1 MWGKMRTVAEKTAP
15 QIALRDCSE
24 EAGRKGQY
32 ICDFGERGIHAI
44 KYIFFQ
50 KVSASLMKLFASH
63 EKQWP
68 L

>member
-1 MWGKMRTVAEKTAP
+1 MRTGAEKTAP
-15 QIALRDCSE
+15 QIALRDCSK

-32 ICDFGERGIHAI
+32 VCDFGEREIHAI
-44 KYIFFQ
+44 EYIFFQ
-50 KVSASLMKLFASH
+50 VSASLMKLFDGY